1 MTTDRLKLS
10 QIAVIVATFVMAML
24 LAILPLPADGQW
36 LRPDWVALVL
46 AYWCM
51 AIPERIG
58 IGIGW
63 LVGLALDGLYGSLLG
78 EQALA
83 KALLAYL
90 TLHFYLRLRV
100 FPRWQQAL
108 AIGGLIGASDL
119 VVLMIRSL
127 IHGTPPIWSDTAPMV
142 TNVLLWPF
150 IYVTLREVRRRAKI
164 S

>member
-1 MTTDRLKLS
+1 MDHLRPR
-10 QIAVIVATFVMAML
+10 QIAVIMATFVIAML
-24 LAILPLPADGQW
+24 LAIMPMPASVQL

-46 AYWCM
+46 AYWCL
-51 AIPERIG
+51 AIPDRVG
-58 IGIGW
+58 VGSGW

-90 TLHFYLRLRV
+90 TLHFYLRLRM

-108 AIGGLIGASDL
+108 AIGGLIGVSDL

-127 IHGTPPIWSDTAPMV
+127 VHGAPPIWSDTAPMV
-142 TNVLLWPF
+142 ANVLLWPF
-150 IYVTLREVRRRAKI
+150 VFVILREVRRRAKI